1 MWEQST
7 VAATIACLI
16 VLHTP
21 DGEEI
26 AVDTRQ
32 ILMLRPT
39 THIREHLAHGTR
51 TLVYMTAQ
59 KVAVTEQPHEVEYL
73 IKICEDG
80 AK

>member
-7 VAATIACLI
+7 VAAIACLI

-59 KVAVTEQPHEVEYL
+59 KVAVTELPHEVEYL

>member
-1 MWEQST
+1 
-7 VAATIACLI
+7 
-16 VLHTP
+16 LHTP

-39 THIREHLAHGTR
+39 THIREHLAPLTK
-51 TLVYMTAQ
+51 TLIYMTAQ
-59 KVAVTEQPHEVEYL
+59 KVAVKEEPHEVEYL

-80 AK
+80 AR

>member
-1 MWEQST
+1 MWEQSA
-7 VAATIACLI
+7 VAAIACLI
-16 VLHTP
+16 VMHTP

-59 KVAVTEQPHEVEYL
+59 KVAVKEEPHEVEYL
-73 IKICEDG
+73 IKVCEDG
-80 AK
+80 GK

>member
-1 MWEQST
+1 MWEQSA
-7 VAATIACLI
+7 VAAAIACLI

-26 AVDTRQ
+26 AIDTRQ

-73 IKICEDG
+73 IKVCEDG